1 MHVGTGYSRNGVIV
15 IMQGLTQGCFMLAMV
30 CPLGAIRPHPTRPV
44 AVTCDRCPDRGKR
57 GQEGVDA
64 DVGGPESKR
73 SVSPL

>member
-15 IMQGLTQGCFMLAMV
+15 IMQGLAQGCFMLAMV
-30 CPLGAIRPHPTRPV
+30 CPLGAIASVKRA

-64 DVGGPESKR
+64 DVGGPESKG
-73 SVSPL
+73 SV